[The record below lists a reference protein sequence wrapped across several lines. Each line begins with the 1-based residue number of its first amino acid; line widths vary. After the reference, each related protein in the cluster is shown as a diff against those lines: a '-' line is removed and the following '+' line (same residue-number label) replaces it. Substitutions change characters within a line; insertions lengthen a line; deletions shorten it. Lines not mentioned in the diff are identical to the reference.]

1 MFCAPT
7 ATLEPFAASI
17 TVGSRTGDGKRAISS
32 RVCPATMGR
41 NASTKAFA
49 SEGVLYI
56 FQLAA
61 ISFLRDILCG
71 VLKMILS
78 DQKWAGGDGK
88 HTGGMAKRTL
98 LPISFLCRVEQR
110 R

>member
-7 ATLEPFAASI
+7 ATLECLAASI
-17 TVGSRTGDGKRAISS
+17 TDGSRTGEGNRAISS
-32 RVCPATMGR
+32 RVWPETRGR

-61 ISFLRDILCG
+61 MSFLRDI
-71 VLKMILS
+71 VWS
-78 DQKWAGGDGK
+78 PQGDFIGPK
-88 HTGGMAKRTL
+88 LPDRVMENTGR
-98 LPISFLCRVEQR
+98 EQGQGTR
-110 R
+110 N